1 MKIWIE
7 DGLPYTAAVLTHQ
20 GIQQRLQRVLIDTG
34 SGGTVFSVDTLL
46 SLGVSYEMDDV
57 IHRIR
62 GVGGAEFVFSK
73 TIDRIAIDDLIL
85 QRFDVEVGVMDYGVT
100 LDGIIGMDFLLQV
113 GAVIDLAQLR
123 ISRM

>member
-1 MKIWIE
+1 
-7 DGLPYTAAVLTHQ
+7 
-20 GIQQRLQRVLIDTG
+20 
-34 SGGTVFSVDTLL
+34 
-46 SLGVSYEMDDV
+46 MDDV

-73 TIDRIAIDDLIL
+73 TIDQIAIDDLVL

-123 ISRM
+123 ISRV

>member
-7 DGLPYTAAVLTHQ
+7 DGLPYTTASLTHHGTQ
-20 GIQQRLQRVLIDTG
+20 RRLQRVLLDTG
-34 SGGTVFSVDTLL
+34 SGGSIFSVDTLL
-46 SLGVSYEMDDV
+46 SLGVCYEMDDV

-73 TIDRIAIDDLIL
+73 TIDQIAIDDLIL
-85 QRFDVEVGVMDYGVT
+85 QNFDIEVGVMDYGVE

-113 GAVIDLAQLR
+113 HAVIDLAKFR
-123 ISRM
+123 ISRA

>member
-20 GIQQRLQRVLIDTG
+20 GTEQRLQRVLIDTG

-46 SLGVSYEMDDV
+46 SLGVRYEMDDV

-62 GVGGAEFVFSK
+62 GIGGAEFVFSK
-73 TIDRIAIDDLIL
+73 TIDRIAIENLVL
-85 QRFDVEVGVMDYGVT
+85 HNFDVEVGVMDYGVT

-123 ISRM
+123 IFHA

>member
-46 SLGVSYEMDDV
+46 SLGVRYEMDDV

-73 TIDRIAIDDLIL
+73 TIDQIAIDDLVL